1 MTSHHSQSDDQFY
14 DPDFDTTATDTQQK
28 KSAQSSTVTLQIH
41 MTPKK
46 LFFAGFAVSI
56 LVMSIPLTYLAT
68 KVSSQDKRGTN
79 VAAAAV
85 DQGDAP
91 SAPSPL
97 QPQPTSPSAP
107 VKPVSKDDHVRGNK
121 GAALSIIEYSD
132 FECPF
137 CKRFHPTVQQALKE
151 YDGKVNWVYR
161 HFPLSFHANAAK
173 ESEAAECAQELGGSE
188 KFWEY
193 TDKIFE
199 RTASNGTG
207 FALDALVPLAKE
219 LGLNEKKFKECLDSG
234 KYAAHVQQDFSEGQT
249 AGIDGTPGNILLTQ
263 DGKEAR
269 VPGAVPYEQ
278 LKAEIDRLFSEKQ

>member
-1 MTSHHSQSDDQFY
+1 MTSHQLQHHEKLY
-14 DPDFDTTATDTQQK
+14 DPDFDDSAETG
-28 KSAQSSTVTLQIH
+28 AQSQKSTQSSAVTFQIQ
-41 MTPKK
+41 MTPKR
-46 LFFAGFAVSI
+46 LFFAGFAASI
-56 LVMSIPLTYLAT
+56 LVMSIPLTYLAVKSQT
-68 KVSSQDKRGTN
+68 KDKNGTN
-79 VAAAAV
+79 IAAAL
-85 DQGDAP
+85 DQGTI
-91 SAPSPL
+91 PSPPSSL
-97 QPQPTSPSAP
+97 PSQPSQPSGP
-107 VKPVSKDDHVRGNK
+107 VKPVSKDDHVRGSK
-121 GAALSIIEYSD
+121 DAALSIIEYSD

-173 ESEAAECAQELGGSE
+173 ESEASECAQELGGNA

-199 RTASNGTG
+199 RTTSNGTG
-207 FALDALVPLAKE
+207 VALDALVPMAKE

-234 KYAAHVQQDFSEGQT
+234 KYAAHVQKDFSEGQT
-249 AGIDGTPGNILLTQ
+249 AGIDGTPGNILLTK

-278 LKAEIDRLFSEKQ
+278 LKSEIDRLLTKK